1 MPDYCPIFGSELE
14 PDEIDI
20 CDNWKASIIGD
31 DDIPPNM

>member
-1 MPDYCPIFGSELE
+1 MKCSICGEELK

-20 CDNWKASIIGD
+20 CDNFKASIISS